1 MIRPHIVRREP
12 LRVEYEAFI
21 DSITHGTKSPVS
33 GEEGKAALKVALDLV
48 RSGELNEVL
57 TS

>member
-1 MIRPHIVRREP
+1 
-12 LRVEYEAFI
+12 
-21 DSITHGTKSPVS
+21 VS